1 MDRKLLDYLP
11 PALRGVLEYQAINA
25 ANEPE
30 IAAAWD
36 ALALVLAN
44 QFLDTATANGVSMW
58 ERELNIRPKDTD
70 TLEERKQRLKAAWAY
85 GAVYTYNWLVDW
97 LQTSSKSGEY
107 RPPTVDGYTLKV
119 EFPAKADHLYLLAS
133 LRKYI
138 PANMRI
144 APGIMLD
151 KQHTSVYVGLAIA
164 QAITVTYGT
173 PAAQD
178 FDFIYVADEEDALLA
193 NESGARLI
201 M

>member
-30 IAAAWD
+30 ITAAWD

-58 ERELNIRPKDTD
+58 EREMNIRPKDTD

-97 LQTSSKSGEY
+97 LQTSSSGEY

-119 EFPAKADHLYLLAS
+119 EFSAKADHLYLLAS

-151 KQHTSVYVGLAIA
+151 NIRLCRTCDCTSNYRDIWHARGAGL
-164 QAITVTYGT
+164 
-173 PAAQD
+173 
-178 FDFIYVADEEDALLA
+178 
-193 NESGARLI
+193 
-201 M
+201 